1 VTKIAEKPD
10 KTRVLKFAIV
20 GFLIGVALASIF
32 SALAL
37 MKGPE
42 NYEINILF
50 ENNTVY
56 PVSLNGFT
64 GGVYDKDDR
73 LVAEIQAQRLPAQ
86 VDPNGIL
93 KLALKT
99 TKYVSDLSGYGSG
112 DPFRLKY
119 SFSAVFLGFTVG
131 KQDVINFPLSS
142 IGNITVVFAQQ

>member
-1 VTKIAEKPD
+1 MMAEKPD
-10 KTRVLKFAIV
+10 KNKGLKFAIV

-42 NYEINILF
+42 KYEINILF

-56 PVSLNGFT
+56 PVSLNGFA
-64 GGVYDKDDR
+64 GGIYDKDDR
-73 LVAEIQAQRLPAQ
+73 LVAEIRAQGLPGKI
-86 VDPNGIL
+86 DPNGIL

-131 KQDVINFPLSS
+131 KEDVVNFPLSS
-142 IGNITVVFAQQ
+142 ISNITVVFTQQ